1 MNKSRLRDERG
12 FVLVSA
18 LLFIAIM
25 SALVVRIMV
34 DTLSVSRQAAAESQ
48 AARHVQVL
56 DAALNRAIFAL
67 ENPSDELL
75 GKMRSTKGG
84 VLWRFDGLKIRIDLQ
99 AESGKLD
106 INTADPVLLRGV
118 IALLFADDEAVA
130 EAAIQRLSTW
140 REAGRRFEFVEA
152 LLRPADRLR
161 HPVVNVRRV
170 FTVLT
175 GQTGVDPAAAS
186 DMLLSALPG
195 QSRSEVE
202 ALRAARAAGTTRR
215 LTSSH
220 VLQNII
226 VRELPIYTVGAEIAA
241 DGSFSRREAAI
252 SIDLNTQN
260 ASILSWKTI
269 VKPVPKS

>member
-152 LLRPADRLR
+152 GRPPSPSRCERAQGLHRFDRSDGRRSCCCVR
-161 HPVVNVRRV
+161 H
-170 FTVLT
+170 
-175 GQTGVDPAAAS
+175 AAV
-186 DMLLSALPG
+186 G
-195 QSRSEVE
+195 
-202 ALRAARAAGTTRR
+202 
-215 LTSSH
+215 SS
-220 VLQNII
+220 
-226 VRELPIYTVGAEIAA
+226 GAIA
-241 DGSFSRREAAI
+241 
-252 SIDLNTQN
+252 Q
-260 ASILSWKTI
+260 
-269 VKPVPKS
+269 

>member
-1 MNKSRLRDERG
+1 
-12 FVLVSA
+12 
-18 LLFIAIM
+18 
-25 SALVVRIMV
+25 
-34 DTLSVSRQAAAESQ
+34 
-48 AARHVQVL
+48 
-56 DAALNRAIFAL
+56 
-67 ENPSDELL
+67 
-75 GKMRSTKGG
+75 
-84 VLWRFDGLKIRIDLQ
+84 
-99 AESGKLD
+99 
-106 INTADPVLLRGV
+106 
-118 IALLFADDEAVA
+118 
-130 EAAIQRLSTW
+130 
-140 REAGRRFEFVEA
+140 
-152 LLRPADRLR
+152 
-161 HPVVNVRRV
+161 
-170 FTVLT
+170 
-175 GQTGVDPAAAS
+175 
-186 DMLLSALPG
+186 MLLSALPG